1 MLRELKEEDQEA
13 LLALNNASTPAVNPL
28 TLEELKSILSIA
40 EKCWIAEIDGKLVAA
55 LIIIGPD
62 QTYSSDNYT
71 WLETQFSNYC
81 HK

>member
-40 EKCWIAEIDGKLVAA
+40 EKCWIEEINGKLVAA

-62 QTYSSDNYT
+62 QTIQVIITHGWRHNFLIIAT
-71 WLETQFSNYC
+71 
-81 HK
+81 

>member
-40 EKCWIAEIDGKLVAA
+40 EKCWIEEIDGKL
-55 LIIIGPD
+55 
-62 QTYSSDNYT
+62 
-71 WLETQFSNYC
+71 
-81 HK
+81 